1 MFIAWLIMPLFL
13 SMAADLLHIFS
24 YLPKDLN
31 FIEHTSN
38 MGWKE

>member
-1 MFIAWLIMPLFL
+1 MPR
-13 SMAADLLHIFS
+13 DI
-24 YLPKDLN
+24 N